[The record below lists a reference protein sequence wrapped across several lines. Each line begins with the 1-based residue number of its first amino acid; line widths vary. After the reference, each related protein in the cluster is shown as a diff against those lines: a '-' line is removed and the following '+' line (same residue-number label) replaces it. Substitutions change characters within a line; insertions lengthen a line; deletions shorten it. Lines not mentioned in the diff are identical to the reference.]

1 MASRSVEVEPSD
13 LVVFGAA
20 GGLACR
26 KLRPTLPR
34 RATCDRFSEPTR
46 VGGVSRRPFD
56 REASSAASERPR
68 LYAAGAWSPAA
79 SIARVERDRGA
90 WNEEFE

>member
-1 MASRSVEVEPSD
+1 MASRSVEAEPSD
-13 LVVFGAA
+13 LAAFGAA

-26 KLRPTLPR
+26 KLRPTLR

-46 VGGVSRRPFD
+46 LIGVSRRRFD
-56 REASSAASERPR
+56 REASSASREPPR
-68 LYAAGAWSPAA
+68 LHAAGAWSPVA

-90 WNEEFE
+90 QNEEFE